1 MYQYPVLFPAFS
13 NREDLLLTVSL
24 FDDDTGD
31 PLELSGRTLA
41 NPGDFTGSVWTVT
54 DGAIVTSSTTSLT
67 IPDFPIGGTLLAVSA
82 EIGIGLGILAGD
94 PITFADPTG
103 LNTMTGY
110 VTSYAPTTGVV
121 VFQVGTA
128 FEFEIRHIGPRDYH
142 RTGYSVF
149 YDIGTYPSLGP
160 IITAQLGN
168 GLTIIGVGVMQI
180 LIPAMIFQKLHLSTY
195 LASMN
200 MTDSINTRQVF
211 VGQLP
216 VEFGGVGRAAVPN
229 PGAAAWEAIF

>member
-1 MYQYPVLFPAFS
+1 MYIYPTYLPAFS

-31 PLELSGRTLA
+31 PIELSGRTLA

-54 DGAIVTSSTTSLT
+54 DGPIVTMSFTELT
-67 IPDFPIGGTLLAVSA
+67 IPDFPIGGTLLAVA
-82 EIGIGLGILAGD
+82 LTVGLNLNILAGD
-94 PITFADPTG
+94 FITIADPTG
-103 LNTMTGY
+103 LNTMSGY
-110 VTSYAPTTGVV
+110 VTSYAPASGALVC
-121 VFQVGTA
+121 QIGTA
-128 FEFEIRHIGPRDYH
+128 FEFEIRHIGPGDYH

-200 MTDSINTRQVF
+200 MTDSVNTRQIF